1 MNVMCSS
8 PKTKTRSVPDVTITD
23 SFNDVYNAAH
33 VLQQHNSNGN
43 YVSGRSSEQIVY
55 TTRRANDRAK
65 ANWCQHI
72 KESFSYS
79 GGTDQLFLN
88 NVSPSGWTTEYRG
101 HHANACTAYA
111 SVLAAVETQL
121 VRTKGAVLG
130 VEGQAFIN
138 AAWDTLRPDLR
149 TVSIPNFLL
158 ELDDLKKLYQ
168 IWKKNLS
175 IAKNLAGAHLN
186 FKFGWKPT
194 VGDLSD
200 MIEGVTQLRAKLAAF
215 KAAIG
220 GTIQDTSTVKS
231 TLPTTATGTITWPSG
246 GHTASYTATCSRGIK
261 CYVAWQPQPLAVMG
275 PLDETLRGLL
285 DSLGFEL
292 NPRIIWDALPFTF
305 VIDWFF
311 GVGSFLDRY
320 RVDALE
326 LPVVLA
332 DSFIQYEERLEI
344 EWTWLRANDGTYTTR
359 PKSGGARYMRQFFHR
374 MPIYPDYATLTGLG
388 WKLPTLNQALLGL
401 SLATVLRKGK

>member
-1 MNVMCSS
+1 MDVMIGAPKHKSRSIPPKIVSVSENV
-8 PKTKTRSVPDVTITD
+8 
-23 SFNDVYNAAH
+23 NYNA
-33 VLQQHNSNGN
+33 QNQPQTPTSNGS
-43 YVSGRSSEQIVY
+43 YTYSTWSEDIVY
-55 TTRRANDRAK
+55 TTKRSNQRAK
-65 ANWCQHI
+65 SNLCRHI
-72 KESFSYS
+72 KESFNYG
-79 GGTDQLFLN
+79 GGTDPLYLT
-88 NVSPSGWTTEYRG
+88 NVSPAGWHTDYRG
-101 HHANACTAYA
+101 HHANACNAFP
-111 SVLAAVETQL
+111 SVLNAVETQL
-121 VRTKGAVLG
+121 VRTKSAVLG

-149 TVSIPNFLL
+149 SVSIPNFLV
-158 ELDDLKKLYQ
+158 EIDDLKKLYQ

-186 FKFGWKPT
+186 YKFGWKPT

-200 MIEGVTQLRAKLAAF
+200 LIEGVTHLRAKLKAF
-215 KAAIG
+215 EDSIG
-220 GTIQDTSTVKS
+220 TTRQDRSGVKL
-231 TLPTTATGTITWPSG
+231 TLPTSATGTITYPSG
-246 GHTASYTATCSRGIK
+246 LHTCSYTASCQRK
-261 CYVAWQPQPLAVMG
+261 AVCYVAWQPQPLAVMG
-275 PLDETLRGLL
+275 SLDKVLRGLL

-332 DSFIQYEERLEI
+332 DSFIQYEEILNI

-359 PKSGGARYMRQFFHR
+359 PKSAGATYERKFFHR

-388 WKLPTLNQALLGL
+388 WRLPTRNQALLGL

>member
-1 MNVMCSS
+1 MDVMLGAPKHKSRSIPSKIVQVSENV
-8 PKTKTRSVPDVTITD
+8 
-23 SFNDVYNAAH
+23 NYNA
-33 VLQQHNSNGN
+33 LNQPQTPTSNGS
-43 YVSGRSSEQIVY
+43 YTYQTWSEDIVN
-55 TTRRANDRAK
+55 TTKRANQRAK
-65 ANWCQHI
+65 SNFCRHI
-72 KESFSYS
+72 KESFSYG
-79 GGTDQLFLN
+79 GGTDPLYLTN
-88 NVSPSGWTTEYRG
+88 TSPAGWHTDYRG
-101 HHANACTAYA
+101 HHANACNAFP
-111 SVLAAVETQL
+111 SILNAVETQL
-121 VRTKGAVLG
+121 VRTKSAVLG

-149 TVSIPNFLL
+149 SVSIPNFLV
-158 ELDDLKKLYQ
+158 EIEDLKSLYQ

-186 FKFGWKPT
+186 YKFGWKPT
-194 VGDLSD
+194 VGDLAD
-200 MIEGVTQLRAKLAAF
+200 MIVGVKRLRERLKAF
-215 KAAIG
+215 EDSIG
-220 GTIQDTSTVKS
+220 GTIQDRAGVKLN
-231 TLPTTATGTITWPSG
+231 LPTSATGTITFPSG
-246 GHTASYTATCSRGIK
+246 LHTCGYTATCVRK
-261 CYVAWQPQPLAVMG
+261 AVCYVAWQPQPLAVMG
-275 PLDETLRGLL
+275 SLDKVLRGLL

-332 DSFIQYEERLEI
+332 DSFIQYQETLNI

-359 PKSGGARYMRQFFHR
+359 PKSAGATYVRNFFHR

-388 WKLPTLNQALLGL
+388 WRLPTRNQALLGL